1 MQKKPDHVAIIMDG
15 NRRWANKNN
24 VPIKRGHEAG
34 YYALKE
40 IVKVAPSLEIK
51 ILTVYAFST
60 ENWLRP
66 KNQVLDIMSL
76 MTTYIEQVIEE
87 LNANDV
93 CFKVVGDLAAF
104 PKNIAK
110 KLRTG
115 IDLTAGNKKMILN
128 VALNYGGRDEIVR
141 SVNKILAKGEKV
153 DILSLDS
160 NLDTGGQKD
169 PDLII
174 RTGGELRL
182 SNFLLWQLSYAELY
196 FTDTLWPDFGPK
208 ELDKAILEYNKRKRR
223 FGK

>member
-1 MQKKPDHVAIIMDG
+1 MQNKPDHVDIIMDG
-15 NRRWANKNN
+15 NRRWANKHN

-174 RTGGELRL
+174 RTGGANRL
-182 SNFLLWQLSYAELY
+182 SNFLLWQAAYSEFL
-196 FTDTLWPDFGPK
+196 FTDVLWPDFKPSNLEK
-208 ELDKAILEYNKRKRR
+208 ILREFAERERR